1 MASRLK
7 YKNIEFLKSLGNSDK
22 PTLSNIKKVLEIL
35 GNPHKEDMGIKIA
48 ISGTNGKG
56 SVAKTLSEI
65 LNKSKYN
72 VGLYT
77 SPHIFN
83 INERIQVNNK
93 KISNNELNMIL
104 GLIIEKQKKVNIQL
118 SYFELLT
125 VVSIFYF
132 SKAKN
137 NINIFEVGLGGKY
150 DATNIV
156 DSQIS
161 IITNI
166 SKDHTEYLGNTI
178 SKIAKEKVGIVKKDS
193 YLITSAN
200 RRGLEVIKDYARKK
214 TNKIFIYNKDFKV
227 LTNNDVY
234 KFISDNNYFYKTNL
248 VGSHQTKNI
257 SLSIKTCEILNRYF
271 KKNIS
276 DKSITKSLTNI
287 SWPARFQILSSNPLK
302 IVDVAHNLASIKNL
316 INNIRNFYPN
326 KKFNILIGMLR
337 DKKPVQCLS
346 LLLPISKKIYFFD
359 LEHERSFK
367 YSDIIKKFKSKKI
380 VKGNNINLET
390 LMKSNNSLLITG
402 SIYFI
407 GEKFKNYKK
416 KLKV

>member
-1 MASRLK
+1 MAPRLK
-7 YKNIEFLKSLGNSDK
+7 YKNIEFLKNLGNSDK
-22 PTLSNIKKVLEIL
+22 PSLSNIKKVLEIL

-65 LNKSKYN
+65 FNKSKYN

-83 INERIQVNNK
+83 INERIQINNK

-234 KFISDNNYFYKTNL
+234 KFISDKNYFYKTNL

-316 INNIRNFYPN
+316 ITNIENFYPN

>member
-234 KFISDNNYFYKTNL
+234 KFISDKNYFYKTNL

-316 INNIRNFYPN
+316 ITNIENFYPN

>member
-1 MASRLK
+1 MAPRLK
-7 YKNIEFLKSLGNSDK
+7 YKNIEFLKNLGNSDK
-22 PTLSNIKKVLEIL
+22 PSLSNIKKVLEIL

-200 RRGLEVIKDYARKK
+200 GRGLQVIKDYARKK

-234 KFISDNNYFYKTNL
+234 KFISDKNYFYKTNL

>member
-200 RRGLEVIKDYARKK
+200 GRGLQVIKDYARKK

-234 KFISDNNYFYKTNL
+234 KFISDKNYFYKTNL

>member
-234 KFISDNNYFYKTNL
+234 KFISDKNYFYKTNL

>member
-1 MASRLK
+1 MAPRLK
-7 YKNIEFLKSLGNSDK
+7 YKNIEFLKNLGNSDK
-22 PTLSNIKKVLEIL
+22 PSLSNIKKVLEIL

-234 KFISDNNYFYKTNL
+234 KFISDKNYFYKTNL

-257 SLSIKTCEILNRYF
+257 SLSIKTCEVLNRYF

-276 DKSITKSLTNI
+276 AKSITKSLTNI

>member
-1 MASRLK
+1 MAPRLK
-7 YKNIEFLKSLGNSDK
+7 YKNIEFLKNLGNSDK
-22 PTLSNIKKVLEIL
+22 PSLSNIKKVLEIL

-93 KISNNELNMIL
+93 KISNNELNRIL

-234 KFISDNNYFYKTNL
+234 KFISDKNYFYKTNL

-316 INNIRNFYPN
+316 ITNIENFYPN

-346 LLLPISKKIYFFD
+346 LLLPISKKIFFFD
-359 LEHERSFK
+359 LDHKRSFK
-367 YSDIIKKFKSKKI
+367 YSDIIKKCNSKKI

-407 GEKFKNYKK
+407 GEKFKNYKN

>member
-7 YKNIEFLKSLGNSDK
+7 YKNIEFLKNLGNSDK
-22 PTLSNIKKVLEIL
+22 PSLSNIKKVLEIL
-35 GNPHKEDMGIKIA
+35 RNPHKKDLGIKIT

-83 INERIQVNNK
+83 INERIQINNK
-93 KISNNELNMIL
+93 KISNNKLNEVL
-104 GLIIEKQKKVNIQL
+104 GLIIEKQKKANIQL

-125 VVSIFYF
+125 LVSILYF

-137 NINIFEVGLGGKY
+137 DINIFEVGLGGKY

-161 IITNI
+161 IITNV

-178 SKIAKEKVGIVKKDS
+178 SKIAQEKVGIVKKGS

-200 RRGLEVIKDYARKK
+200 GRGLRVIKDYASKK

-227 LTNNDVY
+227 VTNNDKH
-234 KFISDNNYFYKTNL
+234 KFISEKDYFYKTNL
-248 VGSHQTKNI
+248 IGSHQTKNI

-271 KKNIS
+271 EKNIS
-276 DKSITKSLTNI
+276 TKNI
-287 SWPARFQILSSNPLK
+287 SRSLMNINWPGRFQILCYSPLR
-302 IVDVAHNLASIKNL
+302 IIDVAHNLASIKNL
-316 INNIRNFYPN
+316 INNIRNLYPN
-326 KKFNILIGMLR
+326 KKFNILVGILK
-337 DKKPVQCLS
+337 DKNPIQCIS
-346 LLLPISKKIYFFD
+346 LLLPFSKKIYFFD
-359 LEHERSFK
+359 LDHNRSFK
-367 YSDIIKKFKSKKI
+367 FSDIIKKLKSKKI
-380 VKGNNINLET
+380 VKGNSADIKI
-390 LMKSNNSLLITG
+390 LMASNEYLLITG
-402 SIYFI
+402 SIYFV

-416 KLKV
+416 KLKA

>member
-83 INERIQVNNK
+83 INERIQINNK
-93 KISNNELNMIL
+93 KISNNELNRIL

-234 KFISDNNYFYKTNL
+234 KFISDKNYFYKTNL

-276 DKSITKSLTNI
+276 AKSITKSLTNI

-316 INNIRNFYPN
+316 ITNIENFYPN